1 MYFILIG
8 LRIAEMVNG
17 ILYELNKKFDYS
29 IPIYTFAAV
38 YITNLIII
46 LNILIFKFNYDTQKI

>member
-1 MYFILIG
+1 MYFILIVLGIADMVHG
-8 LRIAEMVNG
+8 LLCG
-17 ILYELNKKFDYS
+17 LNKKFDYS